1 MKLPSKSF
9 ATALLTLM
17 ASAGFS
23 QAAVLYT
30 ISSFD
35 PTDATTP
42 SSITVDYDPALVA
55 ITTAPGLTGTTA
67 VQLGQLQTINSGAT
81 TGTAVPGDTRFRNTD
96 VDVAQTN
103 GTLLVDATAATLYFQ
118 FGISGGNSSLTLTDL
133 VFQAKK
139 GTTGV
144 ATRGYNV
151 VFSINGGAYTA
162 LGSGNLT
169 TDRNTGAFDTITLP
183 LTDTNVSSVDFRVNS
198 TGSDGVEYANFT
210 LNGVPEPS
218 TSMLGLLSVVGLLGI
233 RRRG

>member
-42 SSITVDYDPALVA
+42 SSTTVDYDPALVA

-96 VDVAQTN
+96 VDGAQTN

-133 VFQAKK
+133 VFQAKR
-139 GTTGV
+139 GTTGA

-198 TGSDGVEYANFT
+198 TGGGVEYANFT